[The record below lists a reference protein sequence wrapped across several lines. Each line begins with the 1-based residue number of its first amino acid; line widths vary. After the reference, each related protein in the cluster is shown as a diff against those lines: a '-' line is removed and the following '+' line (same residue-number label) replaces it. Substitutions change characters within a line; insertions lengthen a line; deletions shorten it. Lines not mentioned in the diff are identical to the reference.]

1 MNYNEYD
8 SNGNKKKID
17 FSSLFSDKTNRS
29 RIILLLYLVLFVVLV
44 IIIRSSTE
52 SNYKENNE
60 NKIDENTKNEE
71 VIEKDNSDFSY
82 LLLENYNFNFLVTI
96 NDNNYQIVG
105 KRFNDKYEFELIDE
119 KIIKYIGTYN
129 DLYKKEE
136 DNEEY
141 VKSFLPVPMLNIFD
155 NNLIKEIVNSSKKID
170 DYYEINNSDLNDI
183 VSSSQCNASNT
194 EKTNI
199 IKLDIKNNKVVGLDI
214 DFSNIA
220 NEWDEEITIA
230 KAKLNYSNFGLI
242 DDFSVNIE

>member
-8 SNGNKKKID
+8 SNGNKKKLNI
-17 FSSLFSDKTNRS
+17 SSLFTDKTNRS
-29 RIILLLYLVLFVVLV
+29 RIILLLYLVLFVILV
-44 IIIRSSTE
+44 IIIRNSTE
-52 SNYKENNE
+52 ANYKPTNE
-60 NKIDENTKNEE
+60 NKIDENTENNE
-71 VIEKDNSDFSY
+71 VIEKDDNEFSY
-82 LLLENYNFNFLVTI
+82 LFLENYNFDFLVTI
-96 NDNNYQIVG
+96 NDNDYQVIG

-119 KIIKYIGTYN
+119 KSIKYIGTY
-129 DLYKKEE
+129 DDIYKKEE
-136 DNEEY
+136 DEEKY
-141 VKSFLPVPMLNIFD
+141 TKASLPIPILNIFD
-155 NNLIKEIVNSSKKID
+155 NYLIKEIVDSSKKQE

-183 VSSSQCNASNT
+183 VSSSQYYASDT